1 MRTLKDILDNVETVD
16 FPLSLNDLE
25 LNRILFPK
33 MDKYV
38 CTEEERKVL
47 FITFVPDPIEQMW
60 KNVENGEAYCP
71 DFSNIDIR
79 VFVKKCPILLD
90 DRKTSY
96 AYIGSGKYM
105 DEGVARTYYDTI
117 KILPSDTARLDTG
130 IDRGTC
136 VALFADELPEYIVK
150 NLILSGLN
158 SFIGEVQN
166 LIEESDNMVAWSRAF
181 RNAYRDICSY
191 SMHEF
196 KEFLLKDGIE
206 LDCMD
211 LSCMD
216 LSCMNLSC
224 MDLAFAYDHD
234 PEVQYD
240 VEISDEN
247 DIQYVLQHSLSKKV
261 SLTTICC
268 FPENFIISLEDYRT
282 DDVPEKM
289 VPCFREFVFEKSFLP
304 NGDAIW
310 FYMEDGEIKGYTEHG
325 STHIFEKFDKGE
337 AIIYDNDCNCLACT
351 DVEAEVVKEAMSQ
364 KYLSEALLLDTYRK
378 KMTSALAKAE
388 ELFLKYYLSDLP
400 KYEE

>member
-16 FPLSLNDLE
+16 FPLSLNALE
-25 LNRILFPK
+25 LNRILSPK

-38 CTEEERKVL
+38 YTEEERKVL
-47 FITFVPDPIEQMW
+47 FITFVPDPIESMW
-60 KNVENGEAYCP
+60 KGIEDGNTYCP

-90 DRKTSY
+90 DKKTSY
-96 AYIGSGKYM
+96 AYIGSGKYR
-105 DEGVARTYYDTI
+105 DEGVVETYYDTI

-130 IDRGTC
+130 IDRRTC

-158 SFIGEVQN
+158 SFIGEVQK
-166 LIEESDNMVAWSRAF
+166 LIEESDNMVVWSRVF

-206 LDCMD
+206 SDCMDLARMD

-216 LSCMNLSC
+216 LI
-224 MDLAFAYDHD
+224 FAYDSD
-234 PEVQYD
+234 SEVQYD
-240 VEISDEN
+240 VETSDEN

-268 FPENFIISLEDYRT
+268 FPEDFIISWEDYGT
-282 DDVPEKM
+282 DGIPEKI

-304 NGDAIW
+304 NGDAMW
-310 FYMEDGEIKGYTEHG
+310 FYMEDGVIKGYTEHG

-351 DVEAEVVKEAMSQ
+351 DVEAEAVKEAMSQ

-388 ELFLKYYLSDLP
+388 ELFLKYCLNDLP